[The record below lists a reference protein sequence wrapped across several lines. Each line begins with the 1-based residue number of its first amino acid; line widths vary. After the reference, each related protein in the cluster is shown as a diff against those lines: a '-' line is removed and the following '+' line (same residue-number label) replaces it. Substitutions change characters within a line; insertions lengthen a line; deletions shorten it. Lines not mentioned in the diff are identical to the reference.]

1 MLTLTLQPSRW
12 LKRAVWALLG
22 LAVLAIMLAALPA
35 WAQWGGLALL
45 GIVAFRRRAQ
55 GALRLQ
61 CQADGGLSLMP
72 EGVVWRPVA
81 LLPGSVVNP
90 WLTVIRYRDETSN
103 KTGSLL
109 ILPDSL
115 DEDDFRRL
123 RIWLKWKAVFSLVRQ
138 IG

>member
-22 LAVLAIMLAALPA
+22 LAALAMMLAALPL
-35 WAQWGGLALL
+35 WAQGCGLALL
-45 GIVAFRRRAQ
+45 GLVAFRWRAR

-61 CQADGGLSLMP
+61 CQADGNLSLML
-72 EGVVWRPVA
+72 EGVAWQPVA
-81 LLPGSVVNP
+81 LLSGSVVNP
-90 WLTVIRYRDETSN
+90 WLSVIRYRDETSN

-123 RIWLKWKAVFSLVRQ
+123 RVWLKWKAGFPLVRQ
-138 IG
+138 TG